1 MKDKNGR
8 AADKEVDIKFSG
20 QYVFAAYPV
29 SAEVYVSHLLNRE
42 EFQNHCDQY
51 RTKEEILVNLM

>member
-1 MKDKNGR
+1 MEELPTRKWILNSR
-8 AADKEVDIKFSG
+8 VNTYS
-20 QYVFAAYPV
+20 AYPV